1 MARNASSSEKP
12 MDKREG
18 AGSLDLDLQE
28 EPVEITKPASSIPI
42 IKKSTSSVGRIQKEV
57 EEIRFAFFPII
68 LQLHFSKTASI

>member
-42 IKKSTSSVGRIQKEV
+42 IKSQR
-57 EEIRFAFFPII
+57 R
-68 LQLHFSKTASI
+68 L